1 MRILM
6 LGTGPF
12 AVPTFQWL
20 LDSSHAVPALVTR
33 PTPPAKGREKQS
45 LNPMRDLAE
54 ARGLAVFAPE
64 SINTDEARATLAAW
78 RPELLMVCDY
88 GQILQPATL
97 AVAPLGGINLHASI
111 LPKYR
116 GAAPIHWA
124 LLSGDAE
131 TGVTVIHMTPK
142 LDAGPCLVVR
152 TTPIES
158 AETMPALEQRL
169 AHLGIEAVGKA
180 ISLLE
185 NWDRSS
191 PLGTLQDRALA
202 TKAPRLKKAD
212 GAVDWS
218 RSAQA
223 IFNQVRAL
231 KPWPGTYTHW
241 LRPQGEPLRLILDRV
256 TPASD
261 STSGRLPGEVIASDS
276 QQLLVATG
284 DGALALNAVQP
295 SGKRVLEI
303 AEFLR
308 GYPVRPGD
316 RFGG

>member
-20 LDSSHAVPALVTR
+20 LDSAHTVPALVTR

-54 ARGLAVFAPE
+54 ARGLEVFAPE
-64 SINTDEARATLAAW
+64 SINTDEARAALVAW
-78 RPELLMVCDY
+78 KPDLLMVCDY
-88 GQILQPATL
+88 GQILKPETL
-97 AVAPLGGINLHASI
+97 AVAPLGGINLHASM

-124 LLSGDAE
+124 ILNGDAE

-152 TTPIES
+152 TTPIET
-158 AETMPALEQRL
+158 AETMPELEQRL
-169 AHLGIEAVGKA
+169 ARIGVEAVGAA

-185 NWDRSS
+185 TWDRAS
-191 PLGTLQDRALA
+191 PLGTPQDRALA
-202 TKAPRLKKAD
+202 TKAPRLKKTD

-218 RSAQA
+218 RSAPE

-256 TPASD
+256 TPLAIATEGRSAGEVLASD
-261 STSGRLPGEVIASDS
+261 G

-284 DGALALNAVQP
+284 GGVLALDAVQP

-308 GYPVRPGD
+308 GYPVRLGD
-316 RFGG
+316 HFGG